1 MGSLLRRLAHFV
13 WQVVVGLREHSALV
27 AASAM
32 AFNFFLSF
40 IPALFLTG
48 ALVGFVV
55 RKQGVA
61 AVIDLKAA
69 PPAIAEMVTGEL
81 TRLGEASLPSLAPL
95 SVVGFLYLAS
105 TGTSSL
111 MDVFEL
117 ALRSKRRPWWK
128 QRAIGLAWILGMIS
142 ALSAAVVVVYAFDT
156 WAFGGTDGVVL
167 ARPGARLF
175 ATVVFLGVG
184 TSGLAV
190 LYRIAVVHP
199 KHVRRRVWPGAV
211 VATTALVL
219 VTYGFTAYVRSLA
232 DYALFYGSAA
242 AVATLLI
249 WLYLSSLALLV
260 GAEVNAQLEGVRRRD
275 SATSLAPP

>member
-1 MGSLLRRLAHFV
+1 MVTLPKRLAHFA
-13 WQVVVGLREHSALV
+13 WQVLIGLREHSALV

-55 RKQGVA
+55 RTRGVS
-61 AVIDLKAA
+61 AVIDLSAA
-69 PPAIAEMVTGEL
+69 PPAIADMVTGEL
-81 TRLGEASLPSLAPL
+81 TRLGDASLTSMAPI
-95 SVVGFLYLAS
+95 SVLGFLYLAS
-105 TGTSSL
+105 SGTTAL

-117 ALRSKRRPWWK
+117 ALRSRRRPWWK

-142 ALSAAVVVVYAFDT
+142 ALAAAVALVYTVDV
-156 WAFGGTDGVVL
+156 WLFGGAEGEVL
-167 ARPGARLF
+167 AHPAPRLF
-175 ATVVFLGVG
+175 ATVVFLAVG
-184 TSGLAV
+184 TTGLAV

-211 VATTALVL
+211 VAITGLVL
-219 VTYGFTAYVRSLA
+219 VTYGFSAYLRSLA

-242 AVATLLI
+242 AVATLLV
-249 WLYLSSLALLV
+249 WLYLLSLALLI
-260 GAEVNAQLEGVRRRD
+260 GAEVNAQLEGVRKKDPD
-275 SATSLAPP
+275 SG